1 MGLENALPRLIK
13 RYIDHS
19 TTSSPPIYLATYLG
33 LRDVVKDLLDTGV
46 NVNEPGVRYGNALQ
60 AASLKGHSEIV
71 VSLLQKGANVNL
83 RGGRFGNALQAA
95 WSGGN
100 MEIVRLLIKAGAE
113 IDLEGRFGS
122 ILEAV
127 ERSSNS
133 NPQIFMELLRH
144 GVINRTTGDYTYH
157 YVSERNK
164 RHHVMM
170 PRSNFESLNNTM
182 GWLLRWAL
190 IRGHEKVV
198 KGVFSKVTDLVLEK
212 VWIWRPAGY
221 DAEKEKLV
229 NSYWA
234 NGSPLR
240 AAIIH
245 RQDKTAALLLER
257 PVSIDESDDE
267 AERRY
272 IGPVSGVRCPL

>member
-1 MGLENALPRLIK
+1 
-13 RYIDHS
+13 
-19 TTSSPPIYLATYLG
+19 
-33 LRDVVKDLLDTGV
+33 
-46 NVNEPGVRYGNALQ
+46 
-60 AASLKGHSEIV
+60 
-71 VSLLQKGANVNL
+71 
-83 RGGRFGNALQAA
+83 
-95 WSGGN
+95 

-267 AERRY
+267 GRTALYWACFWCSMPIVRNMLQKGAD
-272 IGPVSGVRCPL
+272 IHVTGPLRMDSATLGHHLQ